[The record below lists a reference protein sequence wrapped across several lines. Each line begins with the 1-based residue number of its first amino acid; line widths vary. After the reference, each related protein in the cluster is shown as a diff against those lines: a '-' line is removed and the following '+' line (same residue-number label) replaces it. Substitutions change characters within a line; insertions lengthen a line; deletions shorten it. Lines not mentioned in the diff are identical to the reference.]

1 MIDSGNMKQKDKELE
16 KIEIRK
22 QASDPLPTIPPTPV
36 TPPDDNRIM
45 PSEIIP
51 TRDPE
56 PSRGLANDE
65 NLVVTTK
72 DAEVASV
79 SSEEGDD
86 ELTTNDITAD
96 NDDTGS
102 MISSISCKLLQQWLF
117 SCLDFLRQMWI
128 DINMLIVNLILVVD
142 KIF

>member
-45 PSEIIP
+45 PPSEIIP
-51 TRDPE
+51 TRDAE
-56 PSRGLANDE
+56 HSRGLANDE

-79 SSEEGDD
+79 SSEEGD
-86 ELTTNDITAD
+86 EEFTTNVDDVTAD

-102 MISSISCKLLQQWLF
+102 MISSISCKLLQQCF
-117 SCLDFLRQMWI
+117 FHD
-128 DINMLIVNLILVVD
+128 
-142 KIF
+142 